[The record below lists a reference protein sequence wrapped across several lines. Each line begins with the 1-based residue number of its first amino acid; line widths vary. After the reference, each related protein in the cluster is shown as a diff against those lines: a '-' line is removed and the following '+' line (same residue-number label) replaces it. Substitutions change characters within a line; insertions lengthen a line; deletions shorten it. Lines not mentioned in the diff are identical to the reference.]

1 MKEFDQYEG
10 WPQLRPS
17 SVRDV
22 LLKANI
28 SREFFCQMV
37 KESRIPRPLKV
48 SGKWIY
54 PPFAFKYVLETL
66 RKISLSKGE

>member
-1 MKEFDQYEG
+1 MEEYEG
-10 WPQLRPS
+10 WPQMRPS

-37 KESRIPRPLKV
+37 RESRIPYPLKMG
-48 SGKWIY
+48 GKWIY
-54 PPFAFKYVLETL
+54 PPLAFKYVLKTL
-66 RKISLSKGE
+66 REIPLPGEGGE